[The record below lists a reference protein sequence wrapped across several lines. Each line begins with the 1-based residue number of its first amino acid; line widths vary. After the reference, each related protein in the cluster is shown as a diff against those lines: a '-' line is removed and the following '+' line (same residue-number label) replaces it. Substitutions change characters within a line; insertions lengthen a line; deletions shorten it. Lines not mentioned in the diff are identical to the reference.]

1 MSNKYLY
8 MVVGAIVA
16 VVWFY
21 TGHSAYYSGGSA
33 DMSDIW
39 WVGMILV
46 IGLGAGSTGG
56 SDVGS
61 IFVESIK
68 GYVPTLILL
77 VIVGIVGHSL
87 YVLVTAH
94 TAPGAA
100 DLAKTVIAFV
110 VSGFLTNMML
120 SYLRKALV

>member
-33 DMSDIW
+33 DMSDGW
-39 WVGMILV
+39 WFGMLLA

-56 SDVGS
+56 ADLGS

-68 GYVPTLILL
+68 GYIPTLILL
-77 VIVGIVGHSL
+77 VIMTIVGHSL
-87 YVLVTAH
+87 YVLVTTHAV
-94 TAPGAA
+94 PGAA
-100 DLAKTVIAFV
+100 NLAMVTITIV
-110 VSGFLTNMML
+110 VSAFLTNMML
-120 SYLRKALV
+120 SYLRKALA